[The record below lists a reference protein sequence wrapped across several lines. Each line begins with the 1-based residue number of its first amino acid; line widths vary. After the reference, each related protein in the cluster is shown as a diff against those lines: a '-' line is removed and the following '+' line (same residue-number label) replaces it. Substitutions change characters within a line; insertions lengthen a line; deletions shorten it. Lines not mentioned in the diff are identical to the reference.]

1 MPMPPPFGPPHL
13 PRRALLGA
21 ALGLLLAGCGDPGPP
36 RPGADYTVRQGDTL
50 ARLAGQAYGDPAA
63 WPRILAANAG
73 QLADPDA
80 IFPGQVLHIPR

>member
-1 MPMPPPFGPPHL
+1 MPLPPLLQLPRL
-13 PRRALLGA
+13 PRRTLLAA
-21 ALGLLLAGCGDPGPP
+21 ALGLLLAGCGDVGPP

-63 WPRILAANAG
+63 WPRILTANEDR
-73 QLADPDA
+73 LADPDA